1 QTNRSVDLSSEGF
14 EGPQHQGDIDA
25 KNNSRTWGRRHAS
38 RSSSTSK
45 NAGEMLGLE
54 GEDKRTLERRMQRE
68 IIAAEEAGSDVD
80 RLVMKRLL
88 AGVRDSG
95 PDTAYKALASIE
107 LSSFIDKVSKGTR
120 FAQHLDH
127 LGIDVKR
134 LSRSL
139 SGLTAG
145 EMMEGV
151 KDTAGKVGDEAR
163 RLRTEAVRVQK
174 ELLDESGIL
183 PLLND
188 AGGRDDA
195 TSLAAAVG
203 LLTDALSGEHNTAS
217 SGGGGGG
224 GGGGSSL
231 VPQDEESWERGVAV
245 PHEPEEEGHSVESGL
260 RSAGIV
266 GGGGDLDEVDQ
277 VDVIM
282 QVLDLIDA
290 VERLKKSI
298 VEGGVSLGKVE
309 QAVGKVAQG
318 IDVYLILAAS
328 ESMLGFL
335 LERLGKLPVG
345 HAKFAGKGVEARVW
359 NLDLGGVHVKRE
371 NVDLVMKGFRLPKR
385 GTAVMTKFGPGNI
398 KRYKK
403 RSRCFVVNLDWRLGS
418 GKRVKAYLQPNDIEI
433 LEGHEGCLSDE
444 EEVNEGGH
452 TKVTV
457 DTSEA
462 DASTL
467 TPEEPGGS
475 RSGGGDSSY
484 LSPPRREHSNGSS
497 TSSAPSLPPPRAERG
512 GRWPFLPRIW
522 N

>member
-68 IIAAEEAGSDVD
+68 IIAAEEAGGDVD